1 MGQIQIID
9 DDRQLCMSFA
19 KILTQ
24 EGYAAATAFSGREG
38 IEAVKQSRPDLVI
51 LDIRLPDM
59 TGLEVFEV
67 IHELHPKLPVIIIT
81 AFGST
86 DTAIGAIQKGAY
98 DYIYKPFDVP
108 EMLLLVEKAV
118 TAGRCM
124 SLLVEVNPGKEYFA
138 SREALVGSSS
148 QMLEVYKA
156 IGRVS
161 STNATVL
168 IRGESGT

>member
-1 MGQIQIID
+1 MDFKRHIIKVEEKGGLD
-9 DDRQLCMSFA
+9 HAYRIS
-19 KILTQ
+19 
-24 EGYAAATAFSGREG
+24 REG

-98 DYIYKPFDVP
+98 DYITKPFSPREFIARV
-108 EMLLLVEKAV
+108 KAV
-118 TAGRCM
+118 LRRDE
-124 SLLVEVNPGKEYFA
+124 VENK
-138 SREALVGSSS
+138 S
-148 QMLEVYKA
+148 YKISHNDGQRANYNA
-156 IGRVS
+156 IKQPQQNSDRK
-161 STNATVL
+161 NQKPA
-168 IRGESGT
+168 